1 MGEQIFIDVL
11 KISLLKEEIM
21 KEVMALEVLAYGE
34 NISRM
39 KTLLLNM
46 IKEELFQWQIEGL
59 IQMDLNS
66 FLL

>member
-1 MGEQIFIDVL
+1 MGEQTFIDVL

-21 KEVMALEVLAYGE
+21 KEVMVLEVQVYGE
-34 NISRM
+34 TISRM
-39 KTLLLNM
+39 KTFLLNM

-66 FLL
+66 SLL

>member
-1 MGEQIFIDVL
+1 MEEQIFIDVL

-21 KEVMALEVLAYGE
+21 KEVMALEVQVYGE
-34 NISRM
+34 IISRM

-46 IKEELFQWQIEGL
+46 IKEELFQWQIEVL